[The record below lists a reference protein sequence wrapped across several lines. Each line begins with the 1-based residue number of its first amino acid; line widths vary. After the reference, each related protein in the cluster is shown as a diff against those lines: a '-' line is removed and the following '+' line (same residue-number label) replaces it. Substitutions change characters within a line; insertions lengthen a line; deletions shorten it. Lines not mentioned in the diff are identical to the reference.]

1 MSEEKLCVVGG
12 SPISHSLSPYLFA
25 LVHEHLG
32 LHWKMPLK
40 IDTNVL
46 SEFIEC
52 DKKINSPSL
61 VFKKNVIKATIDIE
75 GEEFKDNLNFNLEII
90 TLANTDQ
97 GKNVW
102 GSITSPLKHQISDEL
117 VNCYTLD
124 NRGLRFSMTD
134 GYGVI
139 LVAKHFGIDFSQS
152 PVLLIKGGGSSA
164 ISTAQAWL
172 ESGGIITQLKGKRML
187 PDRILKECK
196 SNSDIDLFID
206 FDESSD
212 SDGLVLFPQYNDR
225 IIDDEEKI
233 DGRWMLVAQHILAW
247 RYLFSPEYKDNLPS
261 LELLYERLVYLESLM
276 KCENNS

>member
-40 IDTNVL
+40 IDTTVL